1 MYHTLCWK
9 NNFHIIY
16 IPMPDG
22 SDLGTL
28 FFRLTNVI
36 DSSIISSVCTSLE
49 EPAIF
54 LPRSKLLK

>member
-1 MYHTLCWK
+1 MLCWK
-9 NNFHIIY
+9 NNFYMIY

-22 SDLGTL
+22 SDLGTPL
-28 FFRLTNVI
+28 FRLTNVI

-54 LPRSKLLK
+54 LPLSKLLK